1 VLQRIADAAGAS
13 PSDRVVEIGPGRG
26 ALTEVLRPRVGSLV
40 LVELDRA
47 LAEMQRERYARDAA
61 VRVVEADVL
70 DVPLGELGGDDFVLI
85 GNVPYYITTPIL
97 FHTLAGALPRRAVFL
112 VQREVAERA
121 TAAPGSHEYGA
132 LTVNL
137 QALTRVEHLFDV
149 PPSAFRPPPK
159 VHSAVIRLT
168 PLGTPLVS
176 ADERRPFRTFVQ
188 ALFGQRRKQLGTS
201 LRALVAQGGDAGS
214 AEVARA
220 ALERM
225 GIDPTTRPERLSPEE
240 FIGLFRAVRNAP
252 LPDAPNG

>member
-1 VLQRIADAAGAS
+1 MLERIADAADAS
-13 PSDRVVEIGPGRG
+13 PSDSVVEIGPGRG

-47 LAEMQRERYARDAA
+47 LAQMQRDRYAGDDA

-70 DVPLGELGGDDFVLI
+70 DVPLGELGGDDFILI

-97 FHTLAGALPRRAVFL
+97 FHTLSGALPRRAIFL

-137 QALTRVEHLFDV
+137 QALTRVENLFDV
-149 PPSAFRPPPK
+149 PPGAFRPPPK

-168 PLGTPLVS
+168 PLATPLVS

-201 LRALVAQGGDAGS
+201 LRALVAQGGAADS
-214 AEVARA
+214 AEAARA
-220 ALERM
+220 ALEEM
-225 GIDPTTRPERLSPEE
+225 GIDPTTRPERLSPEQ
-240 FIGLFRAVRNAP
+240 FIGLFRAVR
-252 LPDAPNG
+252 DAR